1 MISADIKTTPS
12 QTINVGQEADVY
24 VQLSVIPD
32 TTGNKV
38 KVVGIDSSMIFN
50 PAIIE
55 VLEVREEPFL
65 SGGGNTTF
73 FYKAINNYKGE
84 VLHIANCILGNG
96 YVELAYPNT
105 ANYAKIKIKGK
116 ALGSTQLKTKH
127 EQVIDSDLVNVPVS
141 IESVFNGATITV
153 Q

>member
-1 MISADIKTTPS
+1 MDIKTTPNL
-12 QTINVGQEADVY
+12 TISIGQEAYVY
-24 VQLSVIPD
+24 VQLSAIPD
-32 TTGNKV
+32 TTGNKI
-38 KVVGIDSSMIFN
+38 KITGINSSIIFN

-55 VLEVREEPFL
+55 VLAVTEEPFL

-73 FYKAINNYKGE
+73 FYKEIDNYKGE
-84 VLHIANCILGNG
+84 VLHIANAILGNG